1 MKNRD
6 SGRDLDDLR
15 GGSGGGQ
22 KAGRW
27 LEGVDQGGLRVSN
40 RDILAKVE
48 ILEKSRKKRK
58 ESYQEGKES

>member
-6 SGRDLDDLR
+6 SGMDLDDLR
-15 GGSGGGQ
+15 GGSGVVRRLGG
-22 KAGRW
+22 GWR
-27 LEGVDQGGLRVSN
+27 GGSGGLRVSN

-58 ESYQEGKES
+58 